1 MTHNSYESRE
11 CVFMILSKYSII
23 FRSRMALA
31 MMVLMEVKNDNCRGV
46 GNDTF
51 VPCDQHQESINS
63 ECIWWQQ

>member
-1 MTHNSYESRE
+1 
-11 CVFMILSKYSII
+11 MIVLKYSII

-51 VPCDQHQESINS
+51 VRCDQHQESINS